1 MVPYYSEKTNS
12 YIKYRNRIIRL
23 LLVILLFFIPYYFF
37 GIFNV
42 FSPTGPGPFWY
53 IHAYIAILLLM
64 PFLQRFTAILSK
76 KAEAFL
82 ITVII
87 VPSGLNVVLS
97 GIVGQSILSSFFLS
111 SLSST
116 YIGMLFIGHY
126 ITTYT
131 ETSRREALIACAG
144 FVVSSIIEANL
155 TLAKYQ
161 VDIKSAYYLEDIN
174 SIFIIIS
181 AASVFIIA
189 RYLGRNA
196 GNQPLWN
203 AIKYLGSC
211 SFAIYLLGS
220 FAITVGWP
228 YVGIFIKLINPL
240 FGLII
245 FDSILFLACFVVAVL
260 LKKIPGIRKF
270 LE

>member
-1 MVPYYSEKTNS
+1 MVAYLYAIFSLQDRCPYFFMISGALLLGKTNS
-12 YIKYRNRIIRL
+12 YIKYLNRIIRFL
-23 LLVILLFFIPYYFF
+23 LIMLLFFIPYYFF

-76 KAEAFL
+76 RAEAFL

-111 SLSST
+111 SLPST

-189 RYLGRNA
+189 RYLGRNE

-220 FAITVGWP
+220 FAITVGCLTLV
-228 YVGIFIKLINPL
+228 YLSN
-240 FGLII
+240 
-245 FDSILFLACFVVAVL
+245 
-260 LKKIPGIRKF
+260 
-270 LE
+270 

>member
-1 MVPYYSEKTNS
+1 
-12 YIKYRNRIIRL
+12 
-23 LLVILLFFIPYYFF
+23 
-37 GIFNV
+37 
-42 FSPTGPGPFWY
+42 
-53 IHAYIAILLLM
+53 
-64 PFLQRFTAILSK
+64 
-76 KAEAFL
+76 
-82 ITVII
+82 
-87 VPSGLNVVLS
+87 
-97 GIVGQSILSSFFLS
+97 
-111 SLSST
+111 
-116 YIGMLFIGHY
+116 MLFIGHY

-155 TLAKYQ
+155 TWAKYQ
-161 VDIKSAYYLEDIN
+161 VDIKNAYYLEDIN

-260 LKKIPGIRKF
+260 LKKIPGIRKL